1 MCKVCKTGE
10 LTIEEWDEDD
20 ESDWVEILQK
30 IVGGAMECHFTGL
43 GDKVVPDLDP
53 ANEVEWKEEKDLD
66 IELVSV

>member
-53 ANEVEWKEEKDLD
+53 ANEV
-66 IELVSV
+66 